1 MTVVGRI
8 RSAIVRALPP
18 AVVACGLAW
27 LGHDRGAQIVGTI
40 AVLLLV
46 IGLVAPRVA
55 AVTDRAVQ
63 RIEVAVVHG
72 ISLLLAFGA
81 WVFVVLPVWAV
92 RTAGGAFGRAW
103 AAVRRR
109 RPDPHEASAWV
120 FATATTS
127 RNPDGSAADPARSGS
142 REPAATR
149 SVAWSLIA
157 AVAATAVLTAGLVAV
172 GRFTGVGDDL
182 ASTKDGP
189 ASTTGR
195 AMEWN
200 GFPVDRYAHEDEPW
214 APAYFTE
221 LQTVPSKVDFM
232 LGYHLT
238 DFDGR
243 YIKIVDGH
251 RAGYTPRDPELTVWF
266 FGGSTLFGIGQR
278 DDHTIPSVV
287 AKAAEADGLRIR
299 AVNYGASGFLNWQS
313 LEQFEQLLSAGVPP
327 PDLAVF
333 YEGINETGVAF
344 ERTELGDVRRGSISR
359 FAISDEEKDKV
370 RGAPD
375 NTGKMDY
382 DQAGHRNQVMEELAS
397 DQYRRG
403 SMLIDALAQSYGVPL
418 VRFWQPSP
426 FAKVATPSDDE
437 LWERLKMDPAGL
449 PDSKRRYQAVFAR
462 SGVSAIDLT
471 TVLDGVDRPIY
482 FDGAHTNELGARIVG
497 NAIYRDI
504 RPQLEQLAGR

>member
-1 MTVVGRI
+1 MTAIGRI
-8 RSAIVRALPP
+8 RSAVVRALPP
-18 AVVACGLAW
+18 AVVAVGLAW
-27 LGHDRGAQIVGTI
+27 LGHERGAQIVGTI
-40 AVLLLV
+40 AVVLLV
-46 IGLVAPRVA
+46 VGLVAPRAA
-55 AVTDRAVQ
+55 AVTDRVVQ

-72 ISLLLAFGA
+72 ISLVLAVGA
-81 WVFVVLPVWAV
+81 WVFVVLPVWLV
-92 RTAGGAFGRAW
+92 RTAGGAIGRGW
-103 AAVRRR
+103 AAIRRR
-109 RPDPHEASAWV
+109 RRDPLPGSAWV

-127 RNPDGSAADPARSGS
+127 RNPDGSAADPVRSGS

-172 GRFTGVGDDL
+172 GRITGIGDDL
-182 ASTKDGP
+182 ASTKEGS
-189 ASTTGR
+189 ATTKGR

-214 APAYFTE
+214 APAYFKE
-221 LQTVPSKVDFM
+221 LETLPSKVDFM

-243 YIKIVDGH
+243 YITIADGH
-251 RAGYTPRDPELTVWF
+251 RVSYTPSDPEITVWF

-287 AKAAEADGLRIR
+287 ARAAEADGLRIR
-299 AVNYGASGFLNWQS
+299 AVNYGAAGFLNWQS

-327 PDLAVF
+327 PDLVVF

-359 FAISDEEKDKV
+359 FAISDEEKDMI

-382 DQAGHRNQVMEELAS
+382 DADGRRNQVMEELAA

-403 SMLIDALAQSYGVPL
+403 SMLIDALAESYGVPL

-426 FAKVATPSDDE
+426 FAKVPTPSDDE
-437 LWERLKMDPAGL
+437 LWKRLKLDPAGL
-449 PDSKRRYQAVFAR
+449 PDSKQRYEAVLAR
-462 SGVSAIDLT
+462 SGVAAIDLT